1 MTRAQGADVVAL
13 DMAQMSTFV
22 IGATRVLTT
31 VAVVVARH
39 LNVVQSVVDSRD
51 WRCTVPHTSM
61 ISYGTAAA
69 AAVIVP

>member
-31 VAVVVARH
+31 VAV
-39 LNVVQSVVDSRD
+39 DSRSATSE
-51 WRCTVPHTSM
+51 RRTVPHTSM

>member
-1 MTRAQGADVVAL
+1 MTRAQGVDVVAL

-39 LNVVQSVVDSRD
+39 LNVV
-51 WRCTVPHTSM
+51 
-61 ISYGTAAA
+61 
-69 AAVIVP
+69 